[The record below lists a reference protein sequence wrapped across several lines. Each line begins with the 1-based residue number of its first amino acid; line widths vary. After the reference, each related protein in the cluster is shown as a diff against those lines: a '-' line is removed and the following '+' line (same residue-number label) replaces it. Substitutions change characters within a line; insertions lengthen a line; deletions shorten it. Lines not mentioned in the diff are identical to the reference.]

1 MNKDKLSLFE
11 PQVLLRL
18 EYLKLYADYKSF
30 IKNVSHDLTSPLNY
44 LENSIQILNLQL
56 GDIKDEDL
64 KETVRVI
71 TNSTSKLRKDASILT
86 QEAKSNIVNLGE
98 DKLLSDLL
106 NSCLEISN
114 LKANDITIDGDLNT
128 QLSTD
133 FIITQYALSSYLRLI
148 ESDDNVY
155 LKSII
160 IKQVNHKLEVK
171 YYCALVLNNS
181 LSELKQQINNVKKD
195 KTLQTINTTYL
206 KVNTIVEDRPKAC
219 ITIHLT
225 PLL

>member
-1 MNKDKLSLFE
+1 MNKDKLRLVE

-18 EYLKLYADYKSF
+18 NYLKLYADYKFF

-71 TNSTSKLRKDASILT
+71 TNSTSKLREDASILT
-86 QEAKSNIVNLGE
+86 QEAKSKVVNLGK

-106 NSCLEISN
+106 NSCLDILN
-114 LKANDITIDGDLNT
+114 IKVNDITIDGDLNT

-148 ESDDNVY
+148 QSDDNVY

-171 YYCALVLNNS
+171 CYCDLVLNNS
-181 LSELKQQINNVKKD
+181 LSELKKQINIITKD
-195 KTLQTINTTYL
+195 KTLKIINTTYL
-206 KVNTIVEDRPKAC
+206 KVNTTVEDKPKAC
-219 ITIHLT
+219 ITIYLT

>member
-1 MNKDKLSLFE
+1 MNKDKLKLFE
-11 PQVLLRL
+11 PQVQLRL
-18 EYLKLYADYKSF
+18 EYLKLYTDYKSF

-71 TNSTSKLRKDASILT
+71 TNSTSQLRKDASILT

-106 NSCLEISN
+106 NSCLEILN
-114 LKANDITIDGDLNT
+114 LKANDISIDGDLNA

-171 YYCALVLNNS
+171 YYFDLGLNNS
-181 LSELKQQINNVKKD
+181 LSELKKQM
-195 KTLQTINTTYL
+195 T
-206 KVNTIVEDRPKAC
+206 
-219 ITIHLT
+219 
-225 PLL
+225 